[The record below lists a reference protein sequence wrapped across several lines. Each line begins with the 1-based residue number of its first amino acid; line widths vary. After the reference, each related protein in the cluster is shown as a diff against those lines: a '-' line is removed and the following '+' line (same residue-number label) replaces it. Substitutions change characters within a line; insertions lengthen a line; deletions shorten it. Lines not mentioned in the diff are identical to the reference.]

1 MLTMFTLQ
9 ASKFDIYVHYCTNKP
24 KSTEVLMAAGDTY
37 FQVGCQNNR
46 YHQCPYHSCC
56 FHSSYLFNIHQN
68 FCWLISVIMT
78 ITNSTI
84 LNIISSS
91 HHLDNHHY
99 LHHFH
104 HHYYF
109 LSVII
114 IIIISCRWSYYHLF
128 SVIILATSR
137 PQSQGLQR
145 AAGVEQPI
153 SAYLIKPVQRLVYKF
168 CALFMFTF

>member
-1 MLTMFTLQ
+1 MFTLQ

-46 YHQCPYHSCC
+46 YHQCPQHSCC
-56 FHSSYLFNIHQN
+56 FHSPYLYNIHQN
-68 FCWLISVIMT
+68 CCWLISVIMT

-99 LHHFH
+99 LHLFH
-104 HHYYF
+104 HNYYF

-114 IIIISCRWSYYHLF
+114 LSFLLCDHISNFKTTITGITASGRS
-128 SVIILATSR
+128 
-137 PQSQGLQR
+137 G
-145 AAGVEQPI
+145 AANIRI
-153 SAYLIKPVQRLVYKF
+153 SHQTGPKVSL
-168 CALFMFTF
+168 

>member
-56 FHSSYLFNIHQN
+56 FHSSYLYNIHQN
-68 FCWLISVIMT
+68 CCWLISVIMT

-104 HHYYF
+104 HKLLFPLGDHHHYYF
-109 LSVII
+109 L
-114 IIIISCRWSYYHLF
+114 